1 MAAQIQSL
9 LTRDT
14 CLGHTKAI
22 ENVCRR
28 ELASVRETA
37 RALAAI
43 IEMMVMMKMIMMDV
57 CFVAKMG
64 LRSDGIMM
72 MVDSNGA
79 SMAASKGVMRP
90 AKTGI

>member
-1 MAAQIQSL
+1 MAEQMAYS
-9 LTRDT
+9 
-14 CLGHTKAI
+14 
-22 ENVCRR
+22 
-28 ELASVRETA
+28 
-37 RALAAI
+37 
-43 IEMMVMMKMIMMDV
+43 MVMAV

-90 AKTGI
+90 AKTGIQ